1 MFVPLEFY
9 TATVD
14 IENYKIMKI
23 INDTHRLELLVFFL
37 FIFFFFVRIQTQFIS
52 LIHSNTE
59 NLKESI
65 EIFVLLIVGR
75 QLFLFV
81 ESVLLLVVVE
91 RLRKLI
97 VLLLN
102 ILLGVLIGSIDV
114 NESLFINDNP
124 KMLWLRVIVFF
135 KCIRIFIV

>member
-9 TATVD
+9 TAAVD
-14 IENYKIMKI
+14 VENYKIMKI

-37 FIFFFFVRIQTQFIS
+37 FIFFFFVRILTQFIS

-75 QLFLFV
+75 QLFLFI

>member
-23 INDTHRLELLVFFL
+23 IDDAHRLELLVFFL
-37 FIFFFFVRIQTQFIS
+37 FIFFFFVRILTQFIS
-52 LIHSNTE
+52 FIHSNTE
-59 NLKESI
+59 NLKESV

-75 QLFLFV
+75 QLFLLV